1 METLF
6 RPEHI
11 HFRYHRSQV
20 STLKLL
26 LSDRA
31 ASPSTSV
38 SSSSNVSS
46 TSTAGIHTSSA
57 ASNSQQLESTAT
69 NNMTTTNQL
78 SPQPSCR
85 SRRQPTTSRCV
96 SPYKSPN
103 TSGRLKATIAKGV
116 KDQEPTIDNGASS
129 SQFAE
134 KFEQYAEMKKTSLEC
149 INKLNSLYNSVEIGV
164 KELSNLWEMLTEI
177 DEQQPGSL
185 FLMDFEEDGDDEIIP
200 PNFSMSNSNTFTCSS
215 SKVNLKAQRL
225 QICEQVTKLIN
236 IESTLLN
243 LVESHQNM
251 LESNF
256 GFSFQARE
264 ELERVSSTGSLP
276 IPKKLPSSNFKDI
289 MEYIDF
295 PSHIQRTVTC
305 SKLFET
311 TRKIIVPNEEEASEA
326 SIVEL
331 DVERITGASP
341 LIRSLPSTT
350 FPNNTSNSK
359 VKWREYIRLEK
370 LNKKFQKKLNEFEE
384 VIIQFVQ
391 LKQQYS

>member
-1 METLF
+1 
-6 RPEHI
+6 
-11 HFRYHRSQV
+11 
-20 STLKLL
+20 
-26 LSDRA
+26 
-31 ASPSTSV
+31 
-38 SSSSNVSS
+38 
-46 TSTAGIHTSSA
+46 
-57 ASNSQQLESTAT
+57 
-69 NNMTTTNQL
+69 
-78 SPQPSCR
+78 
-85 SRRQPTTSRCV
+85 
-96 SPYKSPN
+96 
-103 TSGRLKATIAKGV
+103 
-116 KDQEPTIDNGASS
+116 
-129 SQFAE
+129 
-134 KFEQYAEMKKTSLEC
+134 MKKTSLEC

>member
-31 ASPSTSV
+31 SSPSTSV
-38 SSSSNVSS
+38 SLSSNVSS
-46 TSTAGIHTSSA
+46 TSTAAVNSINNTATS
-57 ASNSQQLESTAT
+57 NIQESTAT
-69 NNMTTTNQL
+69 TNTTNQL
-78 SPQPSCR
+78 SPQPSGR
-85 SRRQPTTSRCV
+85 SRRQPTSSRCV

-116 KDQEPTIDNGASS
+116 KEQEAAIDNGSASLY
-129 SQFAE
+129 AE
-134 KFEQYAEMKKTSLEC
+134 KFEQYAEMKKASLDC

-164 KELSNLWEMLTEI
+164 KELSSLWEMLTEI

-185 FLMDFEEDGDDEIIP
+185 FLMDFEEDGDDDIVP
-200 PNFSMSNSNTFTCSS
+200 PNFSMSNSNTFDTSNS
-215 SKVNLKAQRL
+215 SKVNLKTQRL

-264 ELERVSSTGSLP
+264 ELERASSTGSLP
-276 IPKKLPSSNFKDI
+276 ILKKLPSSNFKDI
-289 MEYIDF
+289 MDYIDF

-326 SIVEL
+326 SVVEL
-331 DVERITGASP
+331 DVVGITGASP

-350 FPNNTSNSK
+350 FQNNTSNSK